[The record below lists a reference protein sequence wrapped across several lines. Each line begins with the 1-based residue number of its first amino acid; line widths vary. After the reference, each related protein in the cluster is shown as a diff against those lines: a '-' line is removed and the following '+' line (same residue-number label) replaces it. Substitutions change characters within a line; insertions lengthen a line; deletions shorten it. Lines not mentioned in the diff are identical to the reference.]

1 MAAGSPRARPPR
13 SRMGA
18 RPRTLSIDIGGSHIK
33 AMILDPAGHPVSDRV
48 RMRTP
53 DPSTPAAVR
62 RVIEALARQAA
73 SFDRVSVGFPGVVEN
88 GLVRTAANLH
98 PRWRGVNVARLLRRT
113 LRRPVRVAND
123 ADVQGLGV
131 VKGRGTELVITLG
144 TGMGSALFVDGRL
157 VPNLE
162 FGHHPLRGGK
172 TYEELIGE
180 RPLLRVGRRRWR
192 RRVGAAIETLRHAF
206 NPRVIYVGGGN
217 ARLLRAVPDGVKVVS
232 NVSGILGGI
241 RLWDDT
247 APRAT
252 RRRTIRRP
260 SSARRR

>member
-1 MAAGSPRARPPR
+1 VRVRR
-13 SRMGA
+13 GA
-18 RPRTLSIDIGGSHIK
+18 RPARRRSGARPSRGIRTLSIDIGGSHIK
-33 AMILDPAGHPVSDRV
+33 AMVLDAAGRPVSGRV

-53 DPSTPAAVR
+53 DPSTPMAVM
-62 RVIEALARQAA
+62 RVIHALTRELAR
-73 SFDRVSVGFPGVVEN
+73 FDRVSVGFPGVVES

-98 PRWRGVNVARLLRRT
+98 PRWRGVNVQRLLRQA

-162 FGHHPLRGGK
+162 FGHHPFRNGK

-206 NPRVIYVGGGN
+206 NPRTIYVGGGN
-217 ARLLRAVPDGVKVVS
+217 ARLLRSVPEGVKVVS

-241 RLWDDT
+241 RLWEDA

-252 RRRTIRRP
+252 RRRAVRSR
-260 SSARRR
+260 SR